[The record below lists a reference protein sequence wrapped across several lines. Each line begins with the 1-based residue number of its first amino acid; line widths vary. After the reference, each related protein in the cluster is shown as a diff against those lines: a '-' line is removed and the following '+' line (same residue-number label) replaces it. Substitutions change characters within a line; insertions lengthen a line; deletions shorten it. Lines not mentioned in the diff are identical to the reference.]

1 MQKCNKKY
9 WMKKDKQI
17 QKLLRNAK
25 KKQENERNA
34 LEVKLTSFRESL
46 L

>member
-1 MQKCNKKY
+1 
-9 WMKKDKQI
+9 MKKDKQI